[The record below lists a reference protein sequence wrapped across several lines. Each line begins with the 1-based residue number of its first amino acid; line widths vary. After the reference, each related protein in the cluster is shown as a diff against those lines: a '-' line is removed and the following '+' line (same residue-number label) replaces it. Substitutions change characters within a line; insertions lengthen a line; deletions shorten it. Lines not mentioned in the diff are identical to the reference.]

1 MTKQEARFQGAKS
14 KFSRPIFPLFAP
26 TYSSSSSSLTSPHP
40 PPLYRLSNY
49 TQHKTQMAR
58 KRVEAEPA
66 TATSMVRGKDG
77 SAFARCEECKKD
89 VPVAL
94 ISMHCCSLEARI
106 KMNLEAQVVEKP
118 AEVKKKPAERK
129 KATSREPKA
138 KKAKKEKS
146 NNPNKP
152 KRPPTAFFIFMD
164 EFRKAFKEANPD
176 NRDVKKVSKEA
187 GEKWK
192 SMTDEE
198 KKPYVDK
205 AAELKAEYDKALE
218 SNNVEND
225 DEGGSEKEGA
235 EQEVQEVSD
244 ED

>member
-1 MTKQEARFQGAKS
+1 
-14 KFSRPIFPLFAP
+14 
-26 TYSSSSSSLTSPHP
+26 
-40 PPLYRLSNY
+40 
-49 TQHKTQMAR
+49 MAR
-58 KRVEAEPA
+58 KRVEAEPTTA
-66 TATSMVRGKDG
+66 TATGTTPSMVRGKDG

-94 ISMHCCSLEARI
+94 ISMHSCSLEARI
-106 KMNLEAQVVEKP
+106 KMNLEAQIVEKP
-118 AEVKKKPAERK
+118 AEVKKPSERK
-129 KATSREPKA
+129 KATSTEPKA
-138 KKAKKEKS
+138 KKAKKEKKS

-176 NRDVKKVSKEA
+176 NKDVKKVSKEA

-205 AAELKAEYDKALE
+205 AAERKAEYDKAME
-218 SNNVEND
+218 ANNAENED
-225 DEGGSEKEGA
+225 DQDEGGSEKEDA
-235 EQEVQEVSD
+235 KQEVQDILD
-244 ED
+244 EE

>member
-1 MTKQEARFQGAKS
+1 
-14 KFSRPIFPLFAP
+14 
-26 TYSSSSSSLTSPHP
+26 
-40 PPLYRLSNY
+40 
-49 TQHKTQMAR
+49 MAR
-58 KRVEAEPA
+58 KRVEAEPTTA
-66 TATSMVRGKDG
+66 TATGTTPSMVRGKDG

-94 ISMHCCSLEARI
+94 ISMHSCSLEARI
-106 KMNLEAQVVEKP
+106 KMNLGEFHHRLKSW
-118 AEVKKKPAERK
+118 KSLLKLKKPSERK
-129 KATSREPKA
+129 KATSTEPKA
-138 KKAKKEKS
+138 KKAKKEQKS

-176 NRDVKKVSKEA
+176 NKDVKKVSKEA

-205 AAELKAEYDKALE
+205 AAERKAEYDKAME
-218 SNNVEND
+218 ANNAENED
-225 DEGGSEKEGA
+225 DQDEGGSEKEDA
-235 EQEVQEVSD
+235 KQEVQDILDESD
-244 ED
+244 IV